1 MSVIRGAKITH
12 RKYSVSDF
20 LNYPVYPIVKQ
31 LYKFL
36 LRFQLTVFFSDKQVD
51 VPIVFKNFLKTSR
64 PRKIFADL
72 CFEMKFHL
80 NIKVEQTLQTLW
92 KLSYHYKKLSKSN

>member
-12 RKYSVSDF
+12 RKYNVSDLF
-20 LNYPVYPIVKQ
+20 ILFTIVKQ

-51 VPIVFKNFLKTSR
+51 APILFKNFLKTSR
-64 PRKIFADL
+64 PRKIFANL
-72 CFEMKFHL
+72 CFEMKL
-80 NIKVEQTLQTLW
+80 QINTKVEQTLQTLW
-92 KLSYHYKKLSKSN
+92 KLFYHYKEL